1 MSLSDPILLGPLRLP
16 NRIVMAPMTRNR
28 AGAGDVPT
36 DLNALYYAQ
45 RASAGLIISEG
56 TQVSPEG
63 KGYPGTPGV
72 HTAEQEAGWRRVT
85 SAVHERGGRIFAQLW
100 HVGRISHPSLQPDN
114 GLPVAPSALRPQG
127 EAVTT
132 SGPAPFVTP
141 RALELAE
148 IGRIVGD
155 FSRAAECAKR
165 AGFDGAELHGANG
178 YLLDQFLRDSTNLRE
193 DRYGGPVQNRARLL
207 LDCVDAVAAVFG
219 AGSVGVKLSPLN
231 PFNDI
236 RDSDPRRTFGHA
248 AEELGRRGLAY
259 LHLTRGGDDG
269 GFDWPALRK
278 AFGGPVILNGGY
290 DFAAAELALAEGAA
304 DLIAFGAAYLSNPDL
319 VERFRRGAALNS
331 GDRATFYGGD
341 ARGYTDYP
349 VLDPDPL
356 PIALE
361 ARLQSAG

>member
-1 MSLSDPILLGPLRLP
+1 MSLFDPIAIGSLQLP

-36 DLNALYYAQ
+36 ELNALYYAQ

-63 KGYPGTPGV
+63 KGYPGTPGI
-72 HTAEQEAGWRRVT
+72 HTPEQEEGWRRVT
-85 SAVHERGGRIFAQLW
+85 SAVHARGGRIFAQLW
-100 HVGRISHPSLQPDN
+100 HVGRISHPSLQPEN

-127 EAVTT
+127 EAITP
-132 SGPAPFVTP
+132 SGPAPCVTP

-155 FSRAAECAKR
+155 FGRAAERAKR

-178 YLLDQFLRDSTNLRE
+178 YLLDQFLRDSTNLRG
-193 DRYGGPVQNRARLL
+193 DRYGGSVQNRARLL
-207 LDCVDAVAAVFG
+207 LDCVEAVAAVFG
-219 AGSVGVKLSPLN
+219 AGKVGVKLSPLN

-236 RDSDPRRTFGHA
+236 WDSNPRRTFGHA
-248 AEELGRRGLAY
+248 VEELGRRGLAY

-269 GFDWPALRK
+269 HFDWSALRR
-278 AFGGPVILNGGY
+278 AFDGPVILNGGY
-290 DFAAAELALAEGAA
+290 DLAAAELALAEEAA
-304 DLIAFGAAYLSNPDL
+304 DLIAFGQAYLSNPDL
-319 VERFRRGAALNS
+319 VERLRGGAALNAA
-331 GDRATFYGGD
+331 DRQTFYGGD

-349 VLDPDPL
+349 VLSPDPL
-356 PIALE
+356 SVTLE
-361 ARLQSAG
+361 ARLLTAG